1 MGLLLALGTLASVGV
16 AGVGLRLLLAARAA
30 DAAIAP
36 PATLVLGSV
45 AAGAIG
51 LAFTPFALAG
61 SLPTALG
68 VVVVVLVV
76 VALAST
82 IGAWTVLRKVA

>member
-1 MGLLLALGTLASVGV
+1 M
-16 AGVGLRLLLAARAA
+16 GLRLLLAARAA

-68 VVVVVLVV
+68 VVVFVLVV
-76 VALAST
+76 IALAST
-82 IGAWTVLRKVA
+82 LGAWMLLRRVF

>member
-1 MGLLLALGTLASVGV
+1 
-16 AGVGLRLLLAARAA
+16 VGLRLLFEARAA
-30 DAAIAP
+30 EGAIAP
-36 PATLVLGSV
+36 PATLVLGSI

-61 SLPTALG
+61 ALPATLG
-68 VVVVVLVV
+68 VVVFVLVI

-82 IGAWTVLRKVA
+82 LGAWMVLRRVS

>member
-1 MGLLLALGTLASVGV
+1 MGTLVAIAV
-16 AGVGLRLLLAARAA
+16 AGVGLRLLLDARAA

-61 SLPTALG
+61 VLPTALG
-68 VVVVVLVV
+68 VVVFVLVV
-76 VALAST
+76 VALVST
-82 IGAWTVLRKVA
+82 LGAWTVLRRVA

>member
-1 MGLLLALGTLASVGV
+1 M
-16 AGVGLRLLLAARAA
+16 AGVGLRLLLAARAT

-36 PATLVLGSV
+36 PATLVLGGV

-68 VVVVVLVV
+68 VVVFVLVL

-82 IGAWTVLRKVA
+82 VGAWTVLRRVF

>member
-1 MGLLLALGTLASVGV
+1 M
-16 AGVGLRLLLAARAA
+16 RLLLAARAT
-30 DAAIAP
+30 DGAIAP

-61 SLPTALG
+61 SLPTAVG
-68 VVVVVLVV
+68 VLVFVLVV
-76 VALAST
+76 AALAST
-82 IGAWTVLRKVA
+82 LGAWGVLRRAS